1 MIDYVLMT
9 CFSYKVI
16 GDKKGGVTSEILID
30 PSNMSKLEAISQIVQ
45 VPMKFIHVH
54 RNPFDNIATMMLK
67 KSSSRNAARD
77 TGVMVN
83 FCSCP
88 LLIELLFPSSS
99 FQSFFPFNYY

>member
-1 MIDYVLMT
+1 MGYTDTLMT

-30 PSNMSKLEAISQIVQ
+30 PSNMSKLEAISEIVQ

-77 TGVMVN
+77 AGVIVS
-83 FCSCP
+83 FCLCCP
-88 LLIELLFPSSS
+88 
-99 FQSFFPFNYY
+99 Y

>member
-1 MIDYVLMT
+1 MIDNVLTT

-30 PSNMSKLEAISQIVQ
+30 PSNMRKLEAIRQIVQ

-77 TGVMVN
+77 AGVIVS
-83 FCSCP
+83 FCLCGP
-88 LLIELLFPSSS
+88 
-99 FQSFFPFNYY
+99 Y